1 MDTTNFLYMFYGFT
15 VTWLILFAYVVAL
28 SRRESKLKKEVE
40 NLKRMIEERER
51 K

>member
-15 VTWLILFAYVVAL
+15 VAWLILFAYVVVLA
-28 SRRESKLKKEVE
+28 RREEKLKKEIE
-40 NLKRMIEERER
+40 GLKRMIEERER

>member
-15 VTWLILFAYVVAL
+15 VAWLVLFAYVVAI
-28 SRRESKLKKEVE
+28 SVREGKLRKEVE